1 MRISDWSS
9 DVCSSDLPAPPEK
22 SKFPSLRS
30 VRRVLEHGLSLE
42 VHPSGIGP
50 LVQAKDRHMNKVF
63 LAGRITSDV
72 TRFGNDT
79 KSGVSFTLVTSKTVI
94 KAGQVQTDGKGHTET
109 WDAFHTVKAFGG
121 LGQSVDGPTTQS
133 DKLNACGEIRAT

>member
-42 VHPSGIGP
+42 GHPSGIGP

-63 LAGRITSDV
+63 LAGRITSDI

-79 KSGVSFTLVTSKTVI
+79 KSGVSCTLCHRQPATKEGKI
-94 KAGQVQTDGKGHTET
+94 PKDGNGNTKNYNERKEGRE
-109 WDAFHTVKAFGG
+109 K
-121 LGQSVDGPTTQS
+121 
-133 DKLNACGEIRAT
+133 